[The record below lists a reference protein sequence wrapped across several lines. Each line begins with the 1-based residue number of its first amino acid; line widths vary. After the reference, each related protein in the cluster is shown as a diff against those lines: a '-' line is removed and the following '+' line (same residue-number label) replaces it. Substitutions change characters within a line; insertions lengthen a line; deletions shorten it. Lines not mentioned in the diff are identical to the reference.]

1 MSWEATSFL
10 LLGLVL
16 LGGFAWYERARPTS
30 QVVALV
36 AALAALAVAGRIA
49 VAALPNVVATTDIVI
64 FAGYALGP
72 APGFAVG
79 ALAGLVSNFWLG
91 QGPWTPWQ
99 MAGWGM
105 CGVLGA
111 TLSLGGRNVG
121 RLTLAAVCGFAG
133 LAYGALMNFSLMATY
148 GGDLSMQRFLAL
160 ESRALPFDAVHVI
173 GNVALALLAG
183 PAMVRMLVRFRERF
197 QWRVPTTA
205 AVLLVA
211 LAGLSALPA
220 SAQASDADRAARWLV
235 SVQNSDGGW
244 GSSPDRDSSAEITGW
259 VMLGLEAAGRNPLD
273 VKRGGHSP
281 VGFLRSRVA
290 ELSSSGDFARTI
302 LALQG
307 AGVDPRSFGG
317 RNLVTALLKRRRS
330 DGSFEG
336 WPASTAFGVIAL
348 RAVEATG
355 DLNRS
360 LSWLGKAQS
369 DRGGWGD
376 LPGGP
381 GTADGTGAVMQA
393 MPDTQAARRGLGY
406 LRKVQRPSGGFQ
418 LGGSGDVNS
427 QSTAW
432 AVQGMLAVGA
442 DPDRTSSGGK
452 GALEYLAARQDG
464 DGHYRYSASSDQ
476 TPVWV
481 TAQALAATAGH
492 SFPISPVARRA
503 KPSIP
508 GSAYPAFEPDSSTA
522 PAPSSIP
529 PSTSSDI
536 LKALGENGSTGS
548 AGSGS
553 SAGSASPDSS
563 SSPSKSGTPAV
574 PGTSPSTSV
583 EGDAPDATPAAER
596 SPLLEPFASGEGPG
610 PSPWAP
616 LGIGLLAGG
625 LALGSVL
632 LLGRRF
638 GW

>member
-1 MSWEATSFL
+1 
-10 LLGLVL
+10 
-16 LGGFAWYERARPTS
+16 
-30 QVVALV
+30 
-36 AALAALAVAGRIA
+36 
-49 VAALPNVVATTDIVI
+49 
-64 FAGYALGP
+64 
-72 APGFAVG
+72 
-79 ALAGLVSNFWLG
+79 
-91 QGPWTPWQ
+91 
-99 MAGWGM
+99 
-105 CGVLGA
+105 
-111 TLSLGGRNVG
+111 
-121 RLTLAAVCGFAG
+121 
-133 LAYGALMNFSLMATY
+133 
-148 GGDLSMQRFLAL
+148 
-160 ESRALPFDAVHVI
+160 
-173 GNVALALLAG
+173 
-183 PAMVRMLVRFRERF
+183 
-197 QWRVPTTA
+197 
-205 AVLLVA
+205 
-211 LAGLSALPA
+211 
-220 SAQASDADRAARWLV
+220 
-235 SVQNSDGGW
+235 
-244 GSSPDRDSSAEITGW
+244 
-259 VMLGLEAAGRNPLD
+259 
-273 VKRGGHSP
+273 
-281 VGFLRSRVA
+281 
-290 ELSSSGDFARTI
+290 
-302 LALQG
+302 
-307 AGVDPRSFGG
+307 
-317 RNLVTALLKRRRS
+317 
-330 DGSFEG
+330 
-336 WPASTAFGVIAL
+336 
-348 RAVEATG
+348 
-355 DLNRS
+355 
-360 LSWLGKAQS
+360 
-369 DRGGWGD
+369 
-376 LPGGP
+376 
-381 GTADGTGAVMQA
+381 MQA